1 MWFFCLK
8 GSDIPRLFWKRSEI
22 LLLARYAHSHSLTL
36 TYPKTAIS
44 LSNCCLSGEKKKVT
58 TIFHDIITSTIL
70 QLFKCFF
77 QCAKSSTCII
87 LMRSLQQPGKLNSVI
102 PHIADGKDV
111 KMSRVACLMSTPEGH
126 RKLSQTGSELWII

>member
-1 MWFFCLK
+1 MV
-8 GSDIPRLFWKRSEI
+8 
-22 LLLARYAHSHSLTL
+22 LLSQRVRYPKAVLEKIRNSFASKVRTLTL
-36 TYPKTAIS
+36 THTHIPQNSNIS
-44 LSNCCLSGEKKKVT
+44 FQLLSLWRKKKVT

-102 PHIADGKDV
+102 PHIADGKDL

-126 RKLSQTGSELWII
+126 MKLSQTGSELWII